1 MVALNY
7 LVLALSAAA
16 TSFAAPT
23 ESIERNAEPDFELGT
38 ELVRRQDYNQD
49 YTTGGT
55 VSYSPSSTGYSVT
68 FSGAADFVV
77 GKGWTTGSTSRDI
90 TFSGS
95 TSSSAGT
102 VLVSLYG
109 WSTSPLVE
117 YYVQEC
123 YTGGSAGAG
132 TVKGTFTSDGSTYTV
147 YEHQQVNQPSIQ
159 GTTTFNQYISVRE
172 NQRCSGGT
180 VTFANHVAEWSK
192 LGMDLGTLNYQVI
205 ATEGWGSASGS
216 SKYTVS
222 A

>member
-1 MVALNY
+1 MVALNS

-16 TSFAAPT
+16 TAFAIPT
-23 ESIERNAEPDFELGT
+23 ESLERNAEPDFELSNK
-38 ELVRRQDYNQD
+38 LVRRQDYNQD

-55 VSYSPSSTGYSVT
+55 VNYSPASNGYSVS

-95 TSSSAGT
+95 TSHSAGT

-109 WSTSPLVE
+109 WSKSPLVE

-123 YTGGSAGAG
+123 YTTAPTTG

-147 YEHQQVNQPSIQ
+147 YEHQQVNQPSIS
-159 GTTTFNQYISVRE
+159 GTATFNQYISVRQS
-172 NQRCSGGT
+172 QRCSGGT
-180 VTFANHVAEWSK
+180 VTFANHVSEWSK
-192 LGMDLGTLNYQVI
+192 LGLNLGTLDYQVI
-205 ATEGWGSASGS
+205 ATEGWGSATGS
-216 SKYTVS
+216 SKYTVT

>member
-1 MVALNY
+1 MVGFTY
-7 LVLALSAAA
+7 LSLVLSAA
-16 TSFAAPT
+16 SCFAVPT
-23 ESIERNAEPDFELGT
+23 ESIERTANPDFELGNK
-38 ELVRRQDYNQD
+38 LVRRQDYNQD
-49 YTTGGT
+49 YTTSGT
-55 VSYSPSSTGYSVT
+55 VSYSPASNGYSVT
-68 FSGAADFVV
+68 YSGAQDFVV
-77 GKGWTTGSTSRDI
+77 GKGWSAGSASRDI

-95 TSSSAGT
+95 TSATAGT
-102 VLVSLYG
+102 VLVSVYG
-109 WSTSPLVE
+109 WSESPLVE

-123 YTGGSAGAG
+123 SSGGSAGQG

-159 GTTTFNQYISVRE
+159 GTATFNQYISVRQD
-172 NQRCSGGT
+172 QRCSGGT

-192 LGMDLGTLNYQVI
+192 LGMDLGTLNYQVV